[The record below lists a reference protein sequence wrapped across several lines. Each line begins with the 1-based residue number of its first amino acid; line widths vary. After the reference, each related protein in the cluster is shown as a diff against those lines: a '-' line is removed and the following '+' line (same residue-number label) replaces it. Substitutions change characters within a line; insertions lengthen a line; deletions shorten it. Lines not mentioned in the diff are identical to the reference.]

1 MAAAGLRQKCRRAV
15 YSSYWPYQSYSSPLR
30 SRGTAAAAE
39 PKAINVGWTGGSG
52 WTSLPDRVAMERGFF
67 EKEGLKP
74 RYIQFQGTNLM
85 LNALLTGEPDFVTII
100 PFIAGAATRGSPVKV
115 VSATTK
121 SGGYSIIP
129 QPDTASVKNLRLYSS
144 A

>member
-1 MAAAGLRQKCRRAV
+1 M
-15 YSSYWPYQSYSSPLR
+15 
-30 SRGTAAAAE
+30 
-39 PKAINVGWTGGSG
+39 GWTGGSG
-52 WTSLPDRVAMERGFF
+52 WTSLPDHVAMERGFF

-100 PFIAGAATRGSPVKV
+100 PFIAGAATHGLPEKV

-121 SGGYSIIP
+121 SGGYSIISR
-129 QPDTASVKNLRLYSS
+129 PDIASVKNLRVYSS